1 MMNRDRCCYSFA
13 VGGGVVVLLLVLL
26 RAPRQWAPRPFTTW
40 PRAAGG
46 TQDVGRGTQ
55 DAGRGT
61 RRQEDARELAHYEPR
76 CLWSLVRAA
85 TMHDER
91 CSDSLTPQHD
101 IAPAIDTTLQKPGHG
116 DVVLLSASRNAF
128 SLNTR
133 PTPLIRGI
141 EQLYQTE

>member
-13 VGGGVVVLLLVLL
+13 VGGGVVAAAVVA
-26 RAPRQWAPRPFTTW
+26 RAPAVGARTVYHM
-40 PRAAGG
+40 AAGRWR
-46 TQDVGRGTQ
+46 DAGRGTR

-133 PTPLIRGI
+133 PTPLMRGI